1 MHELTVANSLIE
13 SIETDAKN
21 RGIFKITKI
30 SVLVGE
36 LAGVSSG
43 HLSFALQNLRAG
55 TILENASIE
64 IQQIEANAT
73 CNHCLQP
80 FNVKAPF
87 FECPACGEIGFPD
100 SKSKEV
106 HIAFYEGE

>member
-13 SIETDAKN
+13 SIASDAKN
-21 RGIFKITKI
+21 RGILKITRI

-43 HLSFALQNLRAG
+43 HLSFALDNLRAG
-55 TILENASIE
+55 TILENALIE
-64 IQQIEANAT
+64 IQNVAAKAT
-73 CNHCLQP
+73 CNHCLEP
-80 FNVKAPF
+80 FKVRAPF
-87 FECPACGEIGFPD
+87 FECPACGKIGFPD

>member
-13 SIETDAKN
+13 SIASDAKN
-21 RGIFKITKI
+21 RGIFKITRI
-30 SVLVGE
+30 RVLVGE

-43 HLSFALQNLRAG
+43 HLSFALNNLRAG

-64 IQQIEANAT
+64 LQHVAANAT
-73 CNHCLQP
+73 CTNCLQP

-87 FECPACGEIGFPD
+87 FECPACGKIGFPD